1 MEETNVSAREAA
13 IELLKATPP
22 TSIVS
27 LKLAGITLSD
37 WVFLLG
43 AALMILQLY
52 FLLRDKWWRQ
62 RKRGKRK

>member
-1 MEETNVSAREAA
+1 MEETNVSGREAVV
-13 IELLKATPP
+13 ELLKATPP

-62 RKRGKRK
+62 RSKGKRK

>member
-1 MEETNVSAREAA
+1 MEETNVSNHEVVV
-13 IELLKATPP
+13 ELLKAAPP

>member
-1 MEETNVSAREAA
+1 MEETNVGHNEV
-13 IELLKATPP
+13 IVELLKAAPP

-43 AALMILQLY
+43 AALMVLQLY

-62 RKRGKRK
+62 RKKGRR